1 VEPWV
6 SLREGDLKVKKIILA
21 IFLPLLIC
29 FAASAKDVVTDTSAA
44 AKDSLY
50 SLKSHW
56 KNQDG
61 QDVDLK
67 SFAGSPTIVAMTYT
81 GCKFSCPMTLN
92 KLQEI
97 EAELKKQNIQKY
109 QIVVVSFD
117 TERDKPA
124 VLKAYMEKRKLDSAH
139 WSLLSTSSDG
149 SVRMFAVLLSVNY
162 QKMENGEFSHS
173 NGISLLDPS
182 GRLVLQLKGLG
193 SDPKEFIEKL
203 ASYDK
208 KI

>member
-1 VEPWV
+1 M
-6 SLREGDLKVKKIILA
+6 A
-21 IFLPLLIC
+21 LPFLIC
-29 FAASAKDVVTDTSAA
+29 ITAGATGAPNDTNESTNEVTKEIAKDA
-44 AKDSLY
+44 LY

-56 KNQDG
+56 QNQDG
-61 QDVDLK
+61 QNLDLK
-67 SFAGSPTIVAMTYT
+67 SFAGSPIIMAMTYT
-81 GCKFSCPMTLN
+81 GCKFSCPITLN

-97 EAELKKQNIQKY
+97 EAELKKQNVQKY
-109 QIVVVSFD
+109 QIVVASFD

-124 VLKAYMEKRKLDSAH
+124 VLKAYMEKRKLDPAH
-139 WSLLSTSSDG
+139 WSLLSSSTDG
-149 SVRMFAVLLSVNY
+149 EVRVLAVLLNVNY

-208 KI
+208 KN